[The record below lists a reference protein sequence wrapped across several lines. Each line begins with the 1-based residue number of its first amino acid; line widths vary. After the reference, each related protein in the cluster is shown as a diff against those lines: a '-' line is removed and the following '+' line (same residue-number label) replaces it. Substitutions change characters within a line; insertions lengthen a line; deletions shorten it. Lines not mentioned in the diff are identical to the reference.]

1 MDFDTPGAFA
11 LFLSLGAVA
20 VGLIRLAAYRM
31 KLKAETER
39 RRLEHSSSNS
49 VDALRDEVQDALA
62 QQAAQ
67 IDELHER
74 LDFTERLLTQGKVVG
89 TTPDNP
95 PSN

>member
-20 VGLIRLAAYRM
+20 GGLIRLAAYRM

-39 RRLEHSSSNS
+39 ARLEGSSLDSTEE
-49 VDALRDEVQDALA
+49 LRDEVRHTLTR
-62 QQAAQ
+62 QAAE

-74 LDFTERLLTQGKVVG
+74 LDFAERLLTQGKPVEAAPD
-89 TTPDNP
+89 TPP
-95 PSN
+95 R